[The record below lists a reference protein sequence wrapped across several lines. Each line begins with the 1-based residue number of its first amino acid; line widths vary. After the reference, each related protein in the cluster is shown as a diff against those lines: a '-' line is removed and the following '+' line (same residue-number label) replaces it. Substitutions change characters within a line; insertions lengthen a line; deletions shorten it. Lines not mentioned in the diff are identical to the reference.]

1 MANYKNKETDML
13 FETIANLKTKKECY
27 DFFEDLCTIKEILD
41 MAKRFEAAILLDKNE
56 SYNDIIK
63 KIGISTATLS
73 RINKSLQY
81 GTGGYKAA
89 IDNINKTKNSED
101 K

>member
-1 MANYKNKETDML
+1 MAGYKNKQTDNL
-13 FETIANLKTKKECY
+13 FDIISKLKTRH
-27 DFFEDLCTIKEILD
+27 LCTIKEILD
-41 MAKRFEAAILLDKNE
+41 MSKRFEAAVLLDKNE

-89 IDNINKTKNSED
+89 IDNINKTKKSED

>member
-1 MANYKNKETDML
+1 MAGYKNKQTDNL
-13 FETIANLKTKKECY
+13 FDIISKLKTRQECY

-41 MAKRFEAAILLDKNE
+41 MSKRFEAAVLLDKNE

-89 IDNINKTKNSED
+89 IDNINKTKKSED

>member
-1 MANYKNKETDML
+1 MANYKNKETDIL

-27 DFFEDLCTIKEILD
+27 DFFEDLCTINEILD
-41 MAKRFEAAILLDKNE
+41 MSKRLSAAVLLDKNE
-56 SYNDIIK
+56 SYNEIIK

-73 RINKSLQY
+73 RINKSLHY
-81 GTGGYKAA
+81 GTGGYKVA
-89 IDNINKTKNSED
+89 IDKINNKKSED